1 MHAGSEQTK
10 ELYIPDFKLWGEY
23 YAKKVKSQN
32 GVDQTSQ
39 HGNFTQH
46 KEASSEVK
54 LQFVSPVTETT
65 NQAVS
70 IMRSDSS
77 KAKRKKQTTKK
88 NKPLRSKQ
96 SSNKIQKRKPKA
108 SFSYRKL
115 NDIFSKKN
123 K

>member
-10 ELYIPDFKLWGEY
+10 ELYIPDFKLWRDY
-23 YAKKVKSQN
+23 YAKTVKSQN
-32 GVDQTSQ
+32 GADQTQQHESFSQ
-39 HGNFTQH
+39 P

-65 NQAVS
+65 NQAAS
-70 IMRSDSS
+70 IM
-77 KAKRKKQTTKK
+77 KADNLKTKRKTTKTK
-88 NKPLRSKQ
+88 KTKALHSKQ
-96 SSNKIQKRKPKA
+96 GSNKIQKRKTKA